1 MKGLFLF
8 PSKIRQ
14 NDTLAFTT
22 KLDAKYNDW
31 TLTYFLT
38 DQYSAVGAFNANDG
52 LFHINETS
60 TDWKAGSYAVQ
71 GVVTKGSE
79 RFTVET
85 CTTQILPDIS
95 KLTDSSSHIKKVL
108 DAVEATILGAASKEQ
123 ESYEVAGRSLKYR
136 SLDELLKLRELY
148 KREYASELQA
158 CAIANGEGFSRTIK
172 VRF

>member
-14 NDTLAFTT
+14 NDTLSFTT
-22 KLDAKYNDW
+22 KLDAKYDGW
-31 TLTYFLT
+31 LLAYFLN
-38 DQYSAVGAFNANDG
+38 DQYNTVGTFNATDG
-52 LFHINETS
+52 LFHISENS
-60 TDWKAGSYAVQ
+60 TDWKPGTYSVQ
-71 GVVTKGSE
+71 GVVTQGVE

-108 DAVEATILGAASKEQ
+108 DAIEATILGAASKEQ
-123 ESYEVAGRSLKYR
+123 ESYEVAGRSLKYK

-148 KREYASELQA
+148 KREYVAELQA